1 MTAKTVFSQPGRGLE
16 RNLFCLGKT
25 KKRKNKKKKRKRNK
39 ERKFRAVIC
48 PYFISL
54 KKDLRILRVLTRKAA
69 FVNFISSCSFHQPEA
84 KVKIITKFGS
94 TEVSDESLQVLLAA
108 ANGFPI
114 VLRCLGENG
123 PPYLIEG
130 YILMWNW
137 ETSRYHIYR
146 SLDNALRACVH
157 TRARYGSGDQRAGA
171 QGERAQLSEIIQR
184 HGMLW
189 DMVADWRELSLAER
203 RAFTAASLS
212 TTATLRQAR
221 NCLRAGMAERATMA
235 ATLIDSLGRLN
246 PPRTKALHATI
257 CKAARRRAL
266 DVGSINLRT
275 DRRGS
280 VLLEANEGNLD
291 LLRRATAEAEGLA
304 CSSSENEI
312 IPLIQRMKSLLAE
325 THDIPFTHFFRRCLK
340 DDLDPI
346 LTSIERGD
354 SRDIARRKRRVRD
367 AFEVFWFSRE
377 LAELRLRLA
386 FALSR
391 RPRRESELTALKS
404 EFQFLNE
411 TMVTAQARGLDKRLR
426 NSPLSRAIRH
436 LSVALLE
443 WGLGDFTALAI
454 ELDRAE
460 ETF

>member
-1 MTAKTVFSQPGRGLE
+1 
-16 RNLFCLGKT
+16 
-25 KKRKNKKKKRKRNK
+25 
-39 ERKFRAVIC
+39 
-48 PYFISL
+48 
-54 KKDLRILRVLTRKAA
+54 
-69 FVNFISSCSFHQPEA
+69 
-84 KVKIITKFGS
+84 
-94 TEVSDESLQVLLAA
+94 
-108 ANGFPI
+108 
-114 VLRCLGENG
+114 
-123 PPYLIEG
+123 
-130 YILMWNW
+130 
-137 ETSRYHIYR
+137 
-146 SLDNALRACVH
+146 
-157 TRARYGSGDQRAGA
+157 
-171 QGERAQLSEIIQR
+171 
-184 HGMLW
+184 MLW